1 MSIDLIIFNLKN
13 VILFF
18 LIKKYVIYYTYN
30 VISIDL

>member
-18 LIKKYVIYYTYN
+18 LKKYVIYYTYN

>member
-13 VILFF
+13 VILCF